1 MTALS
6 AERMGS
12 KKTFQTLTFTLTAGT
27 KAYKNGQAVLVLGAG
42 TASPGTAA
50 TGRVAIGRFAQTVD
64 ATLGALPVEVELSKE
79 IEALWWN
86 AHTVG
91 APATTDIG
99 SICYVQDDQTVTMT
113 STGRSPAGRVWAVDS
128 TLGVLV
134 EPLPIDSTYN
144 TAVLSALQTPLYDAT
159 LAFTAANCAVTAG
172 ELIHGTVF
180 VCPATDAASTIT
192 LATAAVADGTA
203 VTFVFDGSAN
213 DYDVAI
219 RYGTTNIVEIPAGT
233 VAAVRCVKHVA
244 AAWTVELGSRPLL
257 GGALTG
263 EVGNDVIVTAAE
275 VIHGAVYSLPTLD
288 ANSTVTLPVTG
299 VAAGTIIY
307 VDTASPGA
315 YTVTYRYGTTAIS
328 SATTESVGHTA
339 LLICR
344 GETWGGI
351 VQSNAS

>member
-12 KKTFQTLTFTLTAGT
+12 KKTFKTLTFTLTNTT
-27 KAYKNGQAVLVLGAG
+27 KAYKNGQAVLVIGAG
-42 TASPGTAA
+42 TVSPGTAA

-99 SICYVQDDQTVTMT
+99 RICYVQDDQTVTMT
-113 STGRSPAGRVWAVDS
+113 STGRSPAGRVWAVDA

-159 LAFTAANCAVTAG
+159 LAFTGANCAVAAG
-172 ELIHGTVF
+172 SLIHGTVF

-192 LATAAVADGTA
+192 LATAAVADGTR
-203 VTFVFDGSAN
+203 VGFVFDGTAN
-213 DYDVAI
+213 DFDVTV
-219 RYGTTNIVEIPAGT
+219 RYGTTGVVTVPAGT
-233 VAAVRCVKHVA
+233 VASVFVVKSGTVWYAQLGHVP
-244 AAWTVELGSRPLL
+244 PLL
-257 GGALTG
+257 GGAFPN

-275 VIHGAVYSLPTLD
+275 IINGAHYTLPTLD
-288 ANSTVTLPVTG
+288 ANSTVTLATTG
-299 VAAGTIIY
+299 VADGTTIF
-307 VDTASPGA
+307 VEAASPGN

-328 SATTESVGHTA
+328 AATTASKQHLAILVK
-339 LLICR
+339 R
-344 GETWGGI
+344 GSAWYAN
-351 VQSNAS
+351 VQSAP

>member
-12 KKTFQTLTFTLTAGT
+12 KKTFQTLTFTLTEGT
-27 KAYKNGQAVLVLGAG
+27 RAYKNGLAVLVLGAG
-42 TASPGTAA
+42 TVSPGTAA
-50 TGRVAIGRFAQTVD
+50 TGRVAIGRFAQSVD
-64 ATLGALPVEVELSKE
+64 ATLAALPVEVELSKE
-79 IEALWWN
+79 IEALWWA

-113 STGRSPAGRVWAVDS
+113 STGRSPAGRVWAVDA

-144 TAVLSALQTPLYDAT
+144 TAVLTALQTPLLDAT
-159 LAFTAANCAVTAG
+159 LAFTAANCAVAAG
-172 ELIHGTVF
+172 DLIHGTVF
-180 VCPATDAASTIT
+180 PCPATEAASTIT
-192 LATAAVADGTA
+192 LATTDVDTGTA
-203 VTFVFDGSAN
+203 VTFVFDGTAN
-213 DYDVAI
+213 DFDVAI
-219 RYGTTNIVEIPAGT
+219 RYSTTNIVEIPAGT
-233 VAAVRCVKHVA
+233 VAAVRCVKHAA

-263 EVGNDVIVTAAE
+263 EVENDVIVTAAE
-275 VIHGAVYSLPTLD
+275 VIHGAVYSLPTLEAD
-288 ANSTVTLPVTG
+288 STVTLPVTG

-307 VDTASPGA
+307 VDTASPGN
-315 YTVTYRYGTTAIS
+315 YTVTYRYGTTNIS
-328 SATTESVGHTA
+328 AATTVSVGHTA

-344 GETWGGI
+344 GETWGCI